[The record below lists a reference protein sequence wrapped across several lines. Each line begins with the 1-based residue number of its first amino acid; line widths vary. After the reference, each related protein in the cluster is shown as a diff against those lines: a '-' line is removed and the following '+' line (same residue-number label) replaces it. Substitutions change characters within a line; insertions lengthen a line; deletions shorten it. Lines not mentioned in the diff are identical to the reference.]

1 MGGGAQAPI
10 VLSSV
15 VGSYI
20 TAMLIMAILFLDNMV
35 VPVVNAKEACNELTP
50 NFYAESCPQLEH
62 IVHTVVKAAVLKET
76 RMAAS
81 LMRLEFHDCFVNGC
95 DGSLLLDDT
104 ANFTGEKTAKANIGS
119 LRGYEVIDEI
129 KAQLE
134 IECPHTV
141 SCADILALVARDSI
155 VEVGGPSWTVEYG
168 RRDSTTANLTLAN
181 LDLPSALISGPQ
193 LIRNFASKGF
203 NLQQLV
209 ALSGGHTIG
218 FARCAPIAPSLYG
231 PFTDDHSMNIAYHTF
246 LEKACP
252 NGSAPS
258 LIPLDDGTPGKF
270 DSSYYTKL
278 LEGNGALHSDRIM
291 IDESGR
297 TVLEYVSL
305 FAKDQECF
313 FKDFAK
319 AMVLM
324 GRLQPLTGSEG
335 QIRTNCHFVNPPSK
349 LKTIPKTLNHKL
361 PLRTP
366 AADLHP

>member
-1 MGGGAQAPI
+1 
-10 VLSSV
+10 
-15 VGSYI
+15 
-20 TAMLIMAILFLDNMV
+20 MV
-35 VPVVNAKEACNELTP
+35 VPVVNAKEACNKLTP
-50 NFYAESCPQLEH
+50 DFYSESCPQLEH
-62 IVHTVVKAAVLKET
+62 IVQTVVKAAVLKET

-81 LMRLEFHDCFVNGC
+81 LMRLEFHDCFLLIVAKNFRDVMGHC
-95 DGSLLLDDT
+95 CWMTLPFHRSEDQLGLLIWKEGQHYSQLDIGQLGSAECSHFWAT
-104 ANFTGEKTAKANIGS
+104 AHPKFRIKRFQSTATGSTF
-119 LRGYEVIDEI
+119 R
-129 KAQLE
+129 
-134 IECPHTV
+134 
-141 SCADILALVARDSI
+141 
-155 VEVGGPSWTVEYG
+155 WTH
-168 RRDSTTANLTLAN
+168 NC
-181 LDLPSALISGPQ
+181 
-193 LIRNFASKGF
+193 
-203 NLQQLV
+203 
-209 ALSGGHTIG
+209 

-231 PFTDDHSMNIAYHTF
+231 PLTDENSMNTAYHTF

-313 FKDFAK
+313 FNDFAK
-319 AMVLM
+319 AMVVM
-324 GRLQPLTGSEG
+324 GRLQPLTGSKG

-349 LKTIPKTLNHKL
+349 LKTISKTFNHKL
-361 PLRTP
+361 PLHTP

>member
-1 MGGGAQAPI
+1 
-10 VLSSV
+10 
-15 VGSYI
+15 
-20 TAMLIMAILFLDNMV
+20 
-35 VPVVNAKEACNELTP
+35 
-50 NFYAESCPQLEH
+50 
-62 IVHTVVKAAVLKET
+62 
-76 RMAAS
+76 
-81 LMRLEFHDCFVNGC
+81 
-95 DGSLLLDDT
+95 
-104 ANFTGEKTAKANIGS
+104 
-119 LRGYEVIDEI
+119 
-129 KAQLE
+129 
-134 IECPHTV
+134 
-141 SCADILALVARDSI
+141 
-155 VEVGGPSWTVEYG
+155 
-168 RRDSTTANLTLAN
+168 LAN

-193 LIRNFASKGF
+193 LISNFASKGF
-203 NLQQLV
+203 NLEQLV
-209 ALSGGHTIG
+209 ALSGASYWSFPICMNWSHVFASPEMTHNFFSCGISLYGMHTGGHTIG

-231 PFTDDHSMNIAYHTF
+231 PLTDDHSMNTAYHTF
-246 LEKACP
+246 LEKSCP

-258 LIPLDDGTPGKF
+258 LIPLDDATPGKF

-313 FKDFAK
+313 FDHFAK
-319 AMVLM
+319 AMVVM
-324 GRLQPLTGSEG
+324 GRLQPLTGSKG